1 VYILF
6 MLFDLRR
13 VGLLGFTVL
22 ASLSFGDNLR
32 IATWNIS
39 NFTGN
44 NSAQNSGVQTAMF
57 SSFEGRSFRPDV
69 LFAQEIQSASA
80 ANTLKNLL
88 NSASGSTGDWDVN
101 FGSLTGTSSTSD
113 SAMFFRTTKVGSV
126 SANLVL
132 AAGGTSANPRDAW
145 RFDFSIVGNA
155 ASTERFG
162 VYNSHM
168 KSGSSTADQAR
179 RQVEAAAI
187 RSNANGLA
195 SNYQIVS
202 LGDFNGQ
209 SSNQNFYQ
217 TLTGSAANNRG
228 RFYDPINTPGSW
240 NGNNN
245 YRFVHTQDPTGSG
258 GMDDRH
264 DQILMGSGLGDGVG
278 TEYSGVWQQAYST
291 STWNDANHSY
301 RAWGNDGTSFDT
313 TLTIGGNTMVG
324 ATIAQSLADA
334 AGSNGGH
341 LPVFAD
347 IHYDVVPEPASMVV
361 LGGLALVAL
370 RRRKK
375 N

>member
-1 VYILF
+1 MNCF
-6 MLFDLRR
+6 ARR
-13 VGLLGFTVL
+13 AGIFGLAALATLGF
-22 ASLSFGDNLR
+22 GDSLR
-32 IATWNIS
+32 IATWNTSLFDGTDTTQNAGIQ
-39 NFTGN
+39 
-44 NSAQNSGVQTAMF
+44 SALF
-57 SSFEGRSFRPDV
+57 SSFQGRSFRPDV
-69 LFAQEIQSASA
+69 LFAQEIQSPTA
-80 ANTLKNLL
+80 ANTFKNLL
-88 NSASGSTGDWDVN
+88 NTAAGSTGDWNVT

-113 SAMFFRTTKVGSV
+113 TAMFYRTSKVGTV

-132 AAGGTSANPRDAW
+132 AAGGTTANPRDAW

-155 ASTERFG
+155 VTTERFG

-168 KSGSSTADQAR
+168 KSGDSATDQNR
-179 RQVEAAAI
+179 RQIEAAAI

-209 SSNQNFYQ
+209 SSSQSFYQ

-228 RFYDPINTPGSW
+228 RFFDPIGTPGSW
-240 NGNNN
+240 NGNNAF
-245 YRFVHTQDPTGSG
+245 RFVHTQDPTGAG

-264 DQILMGSGLGDGVG
+264 DQILMGAGLGDGVG
-278 TEYSGVWQQAYST
+278 TDYTGVWQQAYST
-291 STWNDANHSY
+291 TTWNDLNHSY
-301 RAWGNDGTSFDT
+301 RVWGNDGTSFNSS
-313 TLTIGGNTMVG
+313 LTVGGNAMVG
-324 ATIAQSLADA
+324 STIAQALKDA
-334 AGSNGGH
+334 ATPAGGH

-347 IHYDVVPEPASMVV
+347 IRYDAVPEPASMAV